1 MEQNESKEARK
12 PTENAY
18 SWMKSTVENW
28 NNRNMWHRVF
38 GNWPNFR
45 LLFATYM
52 HSLSLS
58 FSLLALYRF
67 LFITITN
74 VFTGESVRI
83 HLVCVHRVWIKYE
96 SNKEPDR
103 EYNERVSVMLQPCN
117 MHIAQHNEYTTIS
130 RMLAMSLW
138 GSEYG
143 IIACAAAY
151 KNENKNA

>member
-1 MEQNESKEARK
+1 MEQNESKEARQ
-12 PTENAY
+12 
-18 SWMKSTVENW
+18 STMSERGVKMLTPEW
-28 NNRNMWHRVF
+28 NPLWKIEIIEICGIVYLGTDPISDLYLPHICTR
-38 GNWPNFR
+38 
-45 LLFATYM
+45 
-52 HSLSLS
+52 SLSLS

-117 MHIAQHNEYTTIS
+117 MHIAQWIHHHQP
-130 RMLAMSLW
+130 
-138 GSEYG
+138 
-143 IIACAAAY
+143 
-151 KNENKNA
+151 NASDVFMGE